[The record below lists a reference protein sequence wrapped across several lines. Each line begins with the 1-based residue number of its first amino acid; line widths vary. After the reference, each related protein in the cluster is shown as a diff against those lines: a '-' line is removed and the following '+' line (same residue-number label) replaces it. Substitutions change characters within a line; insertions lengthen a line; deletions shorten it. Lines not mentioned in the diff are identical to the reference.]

1 MTNEE
6 KLENEIVKAIE
17 RILTGRRWMPDLD
30 DKEAKT
36 RFVSTKD
43 ILIRVTH
50 SKLITRN
57 FDKRTIR
64 LKLNEMTEKGILICK
79 TKKGTYNQYTISNY
93 KYEVKGDY
101 FLRYN
106 PF

>member
-6 KLENEIVKAIE
+6 KLEKEIVKAIE

-30 DKEAKT
+30 DKESKV
-36 RFVSTKD
+36 RFVTTKD
-43 ILIRVTH
+43 ILTRVTF

-64 LKLNEMTEKGILICK
+64 LKLNDMTEKGILISK
-79 TKKGTYNQYTISNY
+79 SKKGTYNQYTIANY

-101 FLRYN
+101 FIRTN